1 MAYQISYTDSVNKG
15 TIIVEDATLNT
26 ETSLTFAGRGVTS
39 YGQAVAENFLHLLEN
54 FANSDAPER
63 PVEGQLWYDTSDGV
77 NQLKVYDGTT
87 WTASGGLKKSSSQP
101 EVSNSTAGDLWV
113 NTDSQQL
120 YLFTGTGWVLVGP
133 EFSDGLLTGAVS
145 ENITGSNDSVY
156 TVLTIKIK
164 NNPAIIIAD
173 TAFTPKTVIPGFRQ
187 GIKAGMNIT
196 SIPLVADT
204 LKYYGVSEKA
214 EALVIGD
221 EVVPAINFL
230 RANANSQTNFPIL
243 IKNNEGLTVG
253 TGNQFKLGVE
263 NEAVVMQQNIV
274 GSSIDFRLKTSSAL
288 PTVMRLDSEG
298 FVGVNTTAPEVELDV
313 KGNLK
318 ISPREGSPDTGV
330 LNVANTTNSTSI
342 NSGAIITSGGAGIA
356 LDLNVG
362 GNVDIGGILVS
373 GNVTPDESG
382 VRNIGTTNN
391 KYNQVFANSFIGN
404 VQGNVSGTVT
414 GRAGSADRLAS
425 ATTFT
430 VTGDVENNSFE
441 FDGQTGGTTKS
452 FNVQIANSFIANKDV
467 TFDAGNADEL
477 LLNVKTGETGVYRIS
492 KRNFLKTIPL
502 VPAGAIMPFGG
513 EEAPQG
519 WLFCDGSEVQK
530 SDYTELYNAI
540 GFNFKDA
547 SLLSDAGVNTFALP
561 DLRGRF
567 ALGLD
572 NMGGPS
578 ANRVTNIAA
587 DAIGGNAGSETKNIN
602 VENLPE
608 HEHDME
614 APTGAQYYGLRVG
627 SGEPTD
633 EEAIPFTIDPGTG
646 GTQAYPASGGVKT
659 TGDLAQP
666 LDTMNPYLAVNYI
679 IYTGQ

>member
-1 MAYQISYTDSVNKG
+1 MAYQISYTDNVNKG

-113 NTDSQQL
+113 NTESQQL

-145 ENITGSNDSVY
+145 ENIIGSNDNVY
-156 TVLTIKIK
+156 TILTIKIK
-164 NNPAIIIAD
+164 NKPAIIISD

-196 SIPLVADT
+196 SIPLVNDN

-221 EVVPAINFL
+221 EIVPAINFL
-230 RANANSQTNFPIL
+230 RANANSQTSFPIV

-253 TGNQFKLGVE
+253 LGNQFKLGVE
-263 NEAVVMQQNIV
+263 NESVIMQQNIV
-274 GSSIDFRLKTSSAL
+274 GSTIDFRLKTSSAL
-288 PTVMRLDSEG
+288 PTVLRLDSEG

-313 KGNLK
+313 KGDLK
-318 ISPREGSPDTGV
+318 ISPREGSPDSGI

-342 NSGAIITSGGAGIA
+342 NSGAIITAGGAGIA

-362 GNVDIGGILVS
+362 GNLDIGGILVS
-373 GNVTPDESG
+373 GNITPDASG
-382 VRNIGTTNN
+382 TRNIGTTNN
-391 KYNQVFANSFIGN
+391 KYNQVFANTFIGN

-441 FDGQTGGTTKS
+441 FDGQTGGTSKS
-452 FNVQIANSFIANKDV
+452 FNIQIANSFIANKEV

-492 KRNFLKTIPL
+492 KRNFLKSIPL
-502 VPAGAIMPFGG
+502 VPAGAIMPYGG
-513 EEAPQG
+513 EEAPSG

-547 SLLSDAGVNTFALP
+547 SLLSDSGVNTFALP

-578 ANRVTNIAA
+578 ANRVTDIAA
-587 DAIGGNAGSETKNIN
+587 DAIGGNAGSENKVIN
-602 VENLPE
+602 TENLPE

-614 APTGAQYYGLRVG
+614 APSGTQYYGLRVG
-627 SGEPTD
+627 SGEPVD
-633 EEAIPFTIDPGTG
+633 EEAITFTIDPGTG

-659 TGDLAQP
+659 TGSLSQP
-666 LDTMNPYLAVNYI
+666 INAMNPYLAVNYI